1 MIKQRYYSLDVFR
14 GATVALMIMVN
25 NPGTWAHMFTPLKH
39 AAWHGCS
46 PTDLVFPFFLFA
58 VGNAMSFV
66 IPRLQEAGPAVF
78 WKKVLKRTVLIFAI
92 GLFINWWPFV
102 KWEGAELVFKHWVD
116 PLDPSRGI
124 RILGVLQRIAIAYCF
139 ASILAYYFKEK
150 AIITISTIILL
161 LYWAICALAGG
172 ADPYSLEGWF
182 GTKYDIAILGLPHV
196 YKGEGVPFDPEG
208 LMSTL
213 PAVVQVAFG
222 YLVGVFIK
230 KQGQSDWL
238 WPKVPASNEPHFKL
252 LAGMFVT
259 GFILLVLAWVWALGF
274 PINKKIWTSSYVLYT
289 TGLAIMTIGGM
300 IWFIEVQGVK
310 NKLTQFFDVFG
321 KNPLFIFV
329 LSGIL
334 PRLLGLFRIPDGT
347 KDDGTARYIDA
358 FGWFYKY
365 VCAKIPGIP
374 EIGSFVYSLC
384 FLVLMW
390 VICYALDKKK
400 IYVKV

>member
-1 MIKQRYYSLDVFR
+1 MKQRYYSLDVFR

-25 NPGTWAHMFTPLKH
+25 NPGTWVHAFSPLKH

-92 GLFINWWPFV
+92 GLFINWWPFI
-102 KWEGAELVFKHWVD
+102 KWEGAELVFKQWVD
-116 PLDPSRGI
+116 PLDATRGI

-150 AIITISTIILL
+150 AIIWISAVILF
-161 LYWAICALAGG
+161 LYWGICAFAGG
-172 ADPYSLEGWF
+172 ADPYSLAGWF
-182 GTKYDIAILGLPHV
+182 GTTYDMAILGVPHM

-213 PAVVQVAFG
+213 PAVVQVVFG

-230 KQGQSDWL
+230 RQGKVDWL
-238 WPKVPASNEPHFKL
+238 WSKVPASNEPHFKL
-252 LAGMFVT
+252 LSGMMVT
-259 GFILLVLAWVWALGF
+259 GFILVVLAWIWSLGF

-289 TGLAIMTIGGM
+289 TGLATMTIGTM

-334 PRLLGLFRIPDGT
+334 PRFLGLFRIPDGL
-347 KDDGTARYIDA
+347 KEDGAQKYIEPFA
-358 FGWFYKY
+358 WFYKY

-374 EIGSFVYSLC
+374 EIGSFAYSLC
-384 FLVLMW
+384 FLAVMW
-390 VICYALDKKK
+390 VICYWLDRRK
-400 IYVKV
+400 IYIKV

>member
-1 MIKQRYYSLDVFR
+1 M
-14 GATVALMIMVN
+14 
-25 NPGTWAHMFTPLKH
+25 
-39 AAWHGCS
+39 
-46 PTDLVFPFFLFA
+46 
-58 VGNAMSFV
+58 
-66 IPRLQEAGPAVF
+66 
-78 WKKVLKRTVLIFAI
+78 
-92 GLFINWWPFV
+92 
-102 KWEGAELVFKHWVD
+102 
-116 PLDPSRGI
+116 
-124 RILGVLQRIAIAYCF
+124 QRIAIAYCF

-150 AIITISTIILL
+150 AIIWISAGILL
-161 LYWAICALAGG
+161 LYWAVCALAGG

-182 GTKYDIAILGLPHV
+182 GTKYDIAILGVPHI

-213 PAVVQVAFG
+213 PAVVQVVFG

-230 KQGQSDWL
+230 KQGQVDWL
-238 WPKVPASNEPHFKL
+238 WSKVPASNEPHFKL
-252 LAGMFVT
+252 LSGMFVT
-259 GFILLVLAWVWALGF
+259 GFILVVLAWIWALGF

-289 TGLAIMTIGGM
+289 TGLATMTIGGM

-334 PRLLGLFRIPDGT
+334 PRFLGLFRIPDGLAE
-347 KDDGTARYIDA
+347 DGTQKYIDA

-365 VCAKIPGIP
+365 VCAQVPGIP
-374 EIGSFVYSLC
+374 EVGSFVYSLC
-384 FLVLMW
+384 FLTLMW
-390 VICYALDKKK
+390 VICYWLDKKK